1 MTSQRQSHGGGLLA
15 VLLVAPFLAQADV
28 TIANVATPAIQ
39 DDLHASSA
47 TAELVIGGYMIAF
60 AVLLITGARLGQ
72 FYGYKRIFLAGL
84 GGFAVTSLLGGLAPN
99 AATLVA
105 MRVLQGASAA
115 LMFPQ
120 ALTGD
125 ANQR

>member
-1 MTSQRQSHGGGLLA
+1 MTSTRRSHGGGLLT
-15 VLLVAPFLAQADV
+15 VLLVAPFLAQADA

-72 FYGYKRIFLAGL
+72 LHGYKRVFLAGL
-84 GGFAVTSLLGGLAPN
+84 S
-99 AATLVA
+99 
-105 MRVLQGASAA
+105 RVRAR
-115 LMFPQ
+115 P
-120 ALTGD
+120 
-125 ANQR
+125 